1 MDNQQHGNTGK
12 RNAAKPEDQKATSTL
27 IVRCL
32 PSDKAS
38 WVKASQLEGLK
49 LTEWVVKILN
59 ERSKN
64 ERS

>member
-1 MDNQQHGNTGK
+1 MDNQHGNTGK

-49 LTEWVVKILN
+49 LTDWVIKTLN
-59 ERSKN
+59 ERTQK
-64 ERS
+64 